1 MTIDEM
7 AKLEQEHKD
16 RIANMTAEYEKGFDA
31 RTATFMEETKRLSAE
46 ITRQQAELRSLA
58 SAIAQTSTAKNEMDL
73 AIESLNKE
81 VKAKYETNA
90 LLSSESD
97 EVSAKYSERRARMER
112 DLEILSRKS
121 ESVVT
126 EIALANATLKQL
138 KDAIVA
144 KQEEVKAKGA
154 EVACYLASLSAVV
167 TEAEAK
173 KEALLAEVDDLLS
186 RRAPIV
192 ASIQSATTDLD
203 AINAR
208 IEAAKVD
215 MATADADLDKQ
226 RELYTENITKF
237 KDLDALRSDMQS
249 RQIDIKFRED
259 QIARKQKALNDQEQ
273 KLKTM
278 AGGV

>member
-16 RIANMTAEYEKGFDA
+16 RIANMTAEYEKGFNA

-46 ITRQQAELRSLA
+46 IERQQSELRSLA
-58 SAIAQTSTAKNEMDL
+58 EATAQTSSAKTELDV

-81 VKAKYETNA
+81 IKAKTEQNLA
-90 LLSSESD
+90 LIEK
-97 EVSAKYSERRARMER
+97 SADDAVKYSERRAWMEQNL
-112 DLEILSRKS
+112 DSLSRKF

-126 EIALANATLKQL
+126 EIELANATLKQL
-138 KDAIVA
+138 EDDIVA
-144 KQEEVKAKGA
+144 KQEEVKAKGS
-154 EVACYLASLSAVV
+154 EVACYLAELAAVSK
-167 TEAEAK
+167 EASAK
-173 KEALLAEVDDLLS
+173 KDALLAELEDLQL

-192 ASIQSATTDLD
+192 DSIQAARTDLD

-215 MATADADLDKQ
+215 MATADADLNKQ
-226 RELYTENITKF
+226 RALYAENITKF

-278 AGGV
+278 VGGV